1 MRLLVNM
8 ITTLACTSH
17 NQSRTFH
24 VAKSNL
30 RFLTQNLIRGT
41 FDPIDP
47 VAVSLFKKK
56 RKISVVEINS
66 ETPSTT
72 TFFFS

>member
-47 VAVSLFKKK
+47 AAVSLLKKA
-56 RKISVVEINS
+56 
-66 ETPSTT
+66 
-72 TFFFS
+72 